1 MAAKQNLAR
10 AVELDLAGDV
20 QAALEAY
27 LSVWPELRLAA
38 LGDRIDVL
46 NAELL
51 RRLPAVDV
59 AAAGTFEKALSR
71 RIASSTPLDVGPII
85 DAVEQRARVVGAE
98 ALALHLMKLADRH
111 PEDPRVGAAL
121 LEAGRDLRI
130 DPSPRGKTLLF
141 DLVSK
146 VLRYDDPRSW
156 MTTADLAR
164 RYIHTKPRDA
174 AGVTQN
180 ATLTQQSEALW
191 ARKQPKAPAWVT
203 EALERASRRDTAPGE
218 ADLEKLL
225 ADVYADPSSTPKRL
239 VYADALQEQGDPGGE
254 FVMLQ
259 CTRAPDGPV
268 TARERALLRNHG
280 RSWLGDLEKF
290 VDKKTVE
297 FRRGFLAVAK
307 VRAAHVLAEP
317 DWATIEALDLSE
329 LWYPSHLEHVTPLL
343 ARDLEALTTLWL
355 HCEAGSALEKKLP
368 RVETLGLCGGSGPH
382 ALGARPG
389 DLKKVLGWFPN
400 VRRLEV
406 MSPVVSGSLTSLKRL
421 LPSLEVIATQ
431 RADEVSSLRGVV
443 ERVEVSERR
452 GLELPRHR
460 WLCAF
465 EGPRLDRVSITNSGR
480 SPRPEDLST
489 LLRGLGARSLAR
501 VDLESPLDTPA
512 VKAVLRPFLKKR

>member
-1 MAAKQNLAR
+1 MAAKQTLAR

-27 LSVWPELRLAA
+27 LSVWPELRVAA

-51 RRLPAVDV
+51 PRLPVVDV
-59 AAAGTFEKALSR
+59 AAAGSFEKALSR

-85 DAVEQRARVVGAE
+85 DAVEQRARGVATE
-98 ALALHLMKLADRH
+98 AVALHLMTLADRH

-121 LEAGRDLRI
+121 LLAGSDLRI

-146 VLRYDDPRSW
+146 VLRYDDPRTW
-156 MTTADLAR
+156 MATADLAR

-180 ATLTQQSEALW
+180 ATLTQKSEELW

-203 EALERASRRDTAPGE
+203 SALERASRRDAAPGQ

-239 VYADALQEQGDPGGE
+239 VYADALQELGDPGGE

-259 CTRAPDGPV
+259 CSRALDGPV

-290 VDKKTVE
+290 VDTKTVE

-329 LWYPSHLEHVTPLL
+329 LWYPSDVEHVTGLL
-343 ARDLEALTTLWL
+343 TRDLEALTTLWI
-355 HCEAGSALEKKLP
+355 HAGAAFALEKKLP
-368 RVETLGLCGGSGPH
+368 RVETLGLHGGVGPS

-389 DLKKVLGWFPN
+389 DLKKMLRWFPN
-400 VRRLEV
+400 VRRLEL
-406 MSPVVSGSLTSLKRL
+406 MSPVSASLSSLKTL
-421 LPSLEVIATQ
+421 LPSLEVISTQ
-431 RADEVSSLRGVV
+431 RADEVSALRGIVA
-443 ERVEVSERR
+443 RVEVSGRR
-452 GLELPRHR
+452 GLEPPRHR
-460 WLCAF
+460 WDCAF
-465 EGPRLDRVSITNSGR
+465 GGPRLDSVSITNSGR
-480 SPRPEDLST
+480 SPRPEDLAT
-489 LLRGLGARSLAR
+489 LLRGLGARSLTH
-501 VDLESPLDTPA
+501 VDLKPPLDTPA
-512 VKAVLRPFLKKR
+512 VRAVLRPFLKKR